1 MKALVASTAIV
12 LLPASALMADTVE
25 ENLLEESEQAP
36 VVIESEDG
44 AEVAPETLN
53 VRDVEYEGSG
63 QTTLAPADVVSNRE
77 GAPVTPL
84 NDQTIEGTDTD
95 AASLSEGTTVVT
107 PQTPA
112 TASIEDGQVV
122 AGEGTGLEPEGE
134 EPGMVLSGGDRPVE
148 EMESDATLVANTD
161 EVGADE
167 EGLDVEA
174 IEETSLGGLMA
185 PEIEREGYSPVLHND
200 VVLSELEGV
209 EVFGLRD
216 EEVGEI
222 GYTVNAA
229 SSPDG
234 EPLVVL
240 EIGGFLGLG
249 EREIALPVGA
259 LSYLQGE
266 DGVRAYIDASQEMLE
281 SMPEYDG

>member
-1 MKALVASTAIV
+1 
-12 LLPASALMADTVE
+12 
-25 ENLLEESEQAP
+25 
-36 VVIESEDG
+36 
-44 AEVAPETLN
+44 
-53 VRDVEYEGSG
+53 
-63 QTTLAPADVVSNRE
+63 
-77 GAPVTPL
+77 
-84 NDQTIEGTDTD
+84 
-95 AASLSEGTTVVT
+95 
-107 PQTPA
+107 
-112 TASIEDGQVV
+112 
-122 AGEGTGLEPEGE
+122 
-134 EPGMVLSGGDRPVE
+134 
-148 EMESDATLVANTD
+148 
-161 EVGADE
+161 
-167 EGLDVEA
+167 
-174 IEETSLGGLMA
+174 
-185 PEIEREGYSPVLHND
+185 LHND